1 MEELTILKILIAAVI
16 GFSSKIIW
24 DWLKGGRFDKSE
36 YISHALHREICC
48 LPEVKQD
55 INTLKT
61 QTAAHEKRLDE
72 SRAEFKELR
81 KDISG
86 INQSLASIES
96 TLKSFAERRN

>member
-16 GFSSKIIW
+16 GFSSKITW
-24 DWLKGGRFDKSE
+24 DWLKSGRVNKSE
-36 YISHALHREICC
+36 YISQALHKELCY
-48 LPEVKQD
+48 LPTLIPDV
-55 INTLKT
+55 NTLKT

-96 TLKSFAERRN
+96 TLKSFASRGA